1 MESVRPCGDH
11 LVEQEQVSLAGTC
24 PMVCTR
30 VTHHHL
36 WPATPTA
43 PQTNLM
49 VLGAGGYRNL
59 DFVKFGG
66 PMQLFMLVA
75 TSVILVSLN
84 RCQGTCTSLR
94 VQPQSLDS

>member
-1 MESVRPCGDH
+1 MWHVVGLESVRPCKGH
-11 LVEQEQVSLAGTC
+11 LVEQVSLAGTC
-24 PMVCTR
+24 PMICAAR
-30 VTHHHL
+30 LIHHL

-66 PMQLFMLVA
+66 PMQIFMLVA
-75 TSVILVSLN
+75 TSIILVSLN
-84 RCQGTCTSLR
+84 CCCLPAASPEGTLH
-94 VQPQSLDS
+94 